1 MAYTRYGPPEA
12 GDWVPQ
18 PDFAA
23 QQDKEGGWTATQ
35 SFTIARDTLDLETF
49 QDDFRINRPIEDLY
63 PEIEG
68 FWRFLGLAS
77 LPRVKHIAGDYT
89 VISVKFAGYTGPSGQ
104 GTEPDEEDVPEPGP
118 TSTLRGGVTERSI
131 LLHPAVLAV
140 SAASDDDL
148 GILSSLLN
156 GVYEWSDPLGGGAM
170 VCSKYIDEQSHVT
183 WRPLPTQPSAGDAET
198 FARLISK
205 GYHTYKFPTFTWEK
219 TWDST
224 VPLKPAEVNNL
235 GYIDIPDGDPPA
247 IDGDRDWMLVNAT
260 QEQEG
265 LKYRHTKE
273 WELSDRGGWS
283 ADIYLE
289 LP

>member
-1 MAYTRYGPPEA
+1 MAFTQYGPPEL

-18 PDFAA
+18 PDFQAE
-23 QQDKEGGWTATQ
+23 QSKEGGWTATQ
-35 SFTIARDTLDLETF
+35 SFQILRGSLDLETF

-77 LPRVKHIAGDYT
+77 IPRVKHIPGGYSM
-89 VISVKFAGYTGPSGQ
+89 ISVKFAGYTGPSGS
-104 GTEPDEEDVPEPGP
+104 GTEDDEPEPVP
-118 TSTLRGGVTERSI
+118 TYALRGGVTERSI
-131 LLHPAVLAV
+131 MLHPAVLAV

-148 GILSSLLN
+148 GILLSLIS
-156 GVYEWSDPLGGGAM
+156 GVYEWSDPLETGAL
-170 VCSKYIDEQSHVT
+170 VCSKFIDEQSHVT
-183 WRPLPTQPSAGDAET
+183 WRPLVTQPSAGDAET

-219 TWDST
+219 TWEST
-224 VPLKPAEVNNL
+224 VPLTAEEVNNL
-235 GYIDIPDGDPPA
+235 GYIDLPDGDPPE

-260 QEQEG
+260 QEQDG
-265 LKYRHTKE
+265 LKYRCTKE

-289 LP
+289 L

>member
-1 MAYTRYGPPEA
+1 MAYTQYGPPEA

-18 PDFAA
+18 ADFQAE
-23 QQDKEGGWTATQ
+23 QSKEGGWTATQ
-35 SFTIARDTLDLETF
+35 SYLISRDSIDLETF
-49 QDDFRINRPIEDLY
+49 QNEFRIGRPIEDLY

-77 LPRVKHIAGDYT
+77 IPRVQHQTGDYSL
-89 VISVKFAGYTGPSGQ
+89 ISVKFAGFTGPSSSGS
-104 GTEPDEEDVPEPGP
+104 EDPEPETVP
-118 TSTLRGGVTERSI
+118 TYTLRGGVTERSI

-148 GILSSLLN
+148 GILQSLLN
-156 GVYEWSDPLGGGAM
+156 GVYEWADPLGGGAM
-170 VCSKYIDEQSHVT
+170 VCAKYIDEQSHVT
-183 WRPLPTQPSAGDAET
+183 WRPLVTQPSAGDAET

-224 VPLKPAEVNNL
+224 VSLTADEVNNL
-235 GYIDIPDGDPPA
+235 GYIDLPDGDPPA

-265 LKYRHTKE
+265 LKFRCTKE